1 MSAENHNPG
10 DPGSGGTDGAKEPS
24 NNAPESVRTGV
35 VASHGE
41 REKRAYVAPVEIPKR
56 HQRTNTIDMSKVRIS
71 PDMKVQQLDPRRMPT
86 QKMDLPP
93 GGIRPPP
100 PPATAEV
107 ADAQSARSAALANAA
122 AAASPGAANP
132 GTAASPWSQ
141 NAGIDRSMLPSAAMA
156 SQAPAQAARVPSMP
170 PPRTQS
176 PGGVGPA
183 VWIGVVLVA
192 ALVGGGIAL
201 ALRNSGSSGS
211 ADPVSSSAPIAITV
225 PGTTTPISSAED
237 PELEI
242 VEPNSPEATDDAGAA
257 TTKST
262 APRTTPRQT
271 SPAPKSTAPAPAP
284 APSTTIR
291 PRLFN

>member
-1 MSAENHNPG
+1 MSAENHTPG
-10 DPGSGGTDGAKEPS
+10 KPSSGGTDGATEPS

-71 PDMKVQQLDPRRMPT
+71 PDMKVQHLDPRNMQT
-86 QKMDLPP
+86 VKMDIPP

-107 ADAQSARSAALANAA
+107 ADVQSSR
-122 AAASPGAANP
+122 PQPPPQG
-132 GTAASPWSQ
+132 ASPWSQ

-156 SQAPAQAARVPSMP
+156 PQAPAQAARIPSMP
-170 PPRTQS
+170 PPRTPTTS
-176 PGGVGPA
+176 GIGPA

-201 ALRNSGSSGS
+201 ALRSSSSSGS

-225 PGTTTPISSAED
+225 PGTTATANSTSE
-237 PELEI
+237 PEL
-242 VEPNSPEATDDAGAA
+242 VETNTADSTDDAGAA
-257 TTKST
+257 TCR
-262 APRTTPRQT
+262 AGARPYRADR
-271 SPAPKSTAPAPAP
+271 
-284 APSTTIR
+284 R
-291 PRLFN
+291 PRLLRATS